1 MFEKIYL
8 GTVSVLALGTAFL
21 IAGVFMKYM
30 IQWQEIFILVEYLF
44 GAHGT
49 D

>member
-8 GTVSVLALGTAFL
+8 GAVSVLALGTAFL
-21 IAGVFMKYM
+21 IAVVFMKYM
-30 IQWQEIFILVEYLF
+30 IQWQEIFIFIEFFF